1 MGVIN
6 LSEVGTTRQQQQQL
20 HTPMADCHAPC
31 PPLSSSPRQV
41 LALVMTPP
49 TPLPAAMQLE
59 SGAGGGILAVFV
71 VHTSS
76 LFLLYGLAASVLA
89 ADLLTPTTPAALP
102 AATSSA
108 EQPGPQ
114 HPWLLVKCERVLG
127 CCGLYL
133 CLGAYLVLALRRPT
147 ALGLVFMAMVTVAA
161 ALPHAAFRRGAPVLL
176 AYTAAYSTAVYWC
189 VPPGLDNGLA
199 PHSLTDD
206 GLLLLVACFLA
217 AIGSVR

>member
-1 MGVIN
+1 
-6 LSEVGTTRQQQQQL
+6 
-20 HTPMADCHAPC
+20 
-31 PPLSSSPRQV
+31 
-41 LALVMTPP
+41 
-49 TPLPAAMQLE
+49 MQLE

-89 ADLLTPTTPAALP
+89 ADLLTPTTTPAALP

-161 ALPHAAFRRGAPVLL
+161 ALPQAAFRRGAPVLL

-189 VPPGLDNGLA
+189 VRASRP
-199 PHSLTDD
+199 
-206 GLLLLVACFLA
+206 
-217 AIGSVR
+217 